1 MVRTVTECGVFFSF
15 IGKTG
20 ETPPFRLW
28 RLDVTHM
35 LPSLRNGFPPFI
47 ASLLDELN
55 LLIGPIHLV
64 GSAVRNVIQ
73 GTPLSNDLN
82 ILTVR
87 PLDQCL
93 EALRENNHDA
103 VGGGGEKSIFVPLK
117 GWEKPKTIEISKFR
131 HRPAQTATIEE
142 DLLHRDITVNAM
154 AYAWPNGPLVDPFGG
169 QDDLINGRIRL
180 VNGEETLRGDP
191 LRAVRLYRFS
201 LQLSA
206 VPNPED
212 LKYCTHIS
220 LDQVPPERIRVELDR
235 IFSFPLDT
243 PQAHNLLFSLLDSDL
258 GAAMLPEFK
267 LLRQIPKPS
276 AMDGTTVWHHTIQ
289 TLKSIS
295 SSPREEDI
303 SLLDLRWT
311 VVLAGLIFYAK
322 NLRSLQKIEDGVN
335 YERAINQIVSCLN
348 RYGFSR
354 RRQKK
359 ILNILNNLG
368 IDFPFSDRV
377 LKRLLGDAVPI
388 EGLISLIFH
397 AKHAIQTT
405 DPVCKAK
412 NRLEYTRTLERC
424 RSLRQSCVT
433 LRGSDLAIC
442 GGDIRDI
449 VRRRPGPWLGE
460 LQTWLL
466 NWIGEDYT
474 RNNPESLRKKI
485 QEWIATQDR
494 M

>member
-1 MVRTVTECGVFFSF
+1 
-15 IGKTG
+15 
-20 ETPPFRLW
+20 
-28 RLDVTHM
+28 M

-55 LLIGPIHLV
+55 ALIGPIHLV
-64 GSAVRNVIQ
+64 GSAVRNVLQ
-73 GTPLSNDLN
+73 GCPLSNDLN

-93 EALRENNHDA
+93 EALRENKHDA

-131 HRPAQTATIEE
+131 HRQAQTATIEE

-169 QDDLINGRIRL
+169 QDDLINKRIRL
-180 VNGEETLRGDP
+180 INGEETLCGDP

-206 VPNPED
+206 VPNPDD

-243 PQAHNLLFSLLDSDL
+243 PQARDLLFPLLDSDL

-267 LLRQIPKPS
+267 LLQQIPKPGNL
-276 AMDGTTVWHHTIQ
+276 DGTTVWHHAIQ
-289 TLKSIS
+289 TLISIS

-311 VVLAGLIFYAK
+311 IVLAGLIFHAK
-322 NLRSLQKIEDGVN
+322 SLRSLQKVEDGAN
-335 YERAINQIVSCLN
+335 HERAINQIASFLN

-368 IDFPFSDRV
+368 IDFPFSDRI
-377 LKRLLGDAVPI
+377 LKRLLGDSVSI
-388 EGLISLIFH
+388 EGLISIIFH
-397 AKHAIQTT
+397 CKHAIQTA
-405 DPVCKAK
+405 DPACKAK

-424 RSLRQSCVT
+424 RNLRQVFTT
-433 LRGSDLAIC
+433 LRCEDLAMG

-449 VRRRPGPWLGE
+449 VRRQPGPWLGE
-460 LQTWLL
+460 LQIWLL
-466 NWIGEDYT
+466 NWIGEDLS
-474 RNNPESLRKKI
+474 RNNAESLRKKI
-485 QEWIATQDR
+485 QEWISVQDK